1 MEPITVV
8 LAASAVWYLLSRQKS
23 FAFQPVTGGV
33 TKKPWLTRVVGISG
47 SGDNKKT
54 MVELWA
60 PAGSWGPHGNVLVV
74 TYEQTGDNKGSRR
87 SLGVGPEAVPAMVT
101 AAGQDFGIQTVPAT
115 VAGLISGAAA
125 DDKFPIYDPRTK
137 RKIGSGQTYHA
148 GSRWYWI
155 AKYNNGTPI
164 AQGKSLTP
172 ALARAHAHAT
182 TNRRFQSDRRR
193 VAIMRNLRA

>member
-1 MEPITVV
+1 MEPITVI
-8 LAASAVWYLLSRQKS
+8 LAAGAVWYYLSRQKS
-23 FAFQPVTGGV
+23 YAFQPVTGGV
-33 TKKPWLTRVVGISG
+33 TKKPWLTRVVNISG

-74 TYEQTGDNKGSRR
+74 TYEQTGDNKGSRK

-101 AAGQDFGIQTVPAT
+101 AAGQDFGIQSPAT
-115 VAGLISGAAA
+115 TSAALVSGAAA
-125 DDKFPIYDPRTK
+125 DDRFPIFDPRTRK
-137 RKIGSGQTYHA
+137 KIGHGETYHS

-164 AQGKSLTP
+164 AQGKSYTP
-172 ALARAHAHAT
+172 SQARQHAHQTA
-182 TNRRFQSDRRR
+182 NRRFQSDRRR
-193 VAIMRNLRA
+193 VAILRNLRP